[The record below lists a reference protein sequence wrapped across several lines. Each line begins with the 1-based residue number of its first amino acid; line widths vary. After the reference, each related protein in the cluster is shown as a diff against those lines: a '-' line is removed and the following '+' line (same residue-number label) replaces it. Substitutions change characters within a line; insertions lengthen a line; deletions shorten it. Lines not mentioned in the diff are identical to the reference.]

1 MINDIQEKILKLKK
15 EKNCCILAHSYV
27 AKEITE
33 VADFVGD
40 SFQLSAA
47 AKNVDKEMIL
57 FCGVHFMAETAKI
70 LSPDKKVVLAAPHA
84 GCPMAEQF
92 TPDEVVKFKNEH
104 PDYAVVSYINTT
116 AALKCVTD
124 VCVTSASA
132 LNVVGNMEEENI
144 LFIPDINL
152 GSYVKENF
160 PQKNIVLWNGGC
172 PVHGRMTSAD
182 AEKAKSLH
190 PDALL
195 LVHPEC
201 PPEVC
206 EKADYIGSTGGIMKY
221 VDEHNHDEYII
232 GTEIS
237 IAELLSYKYPD
248 KKFYPM
254 HKGLICPDMK
264 ETTLMDVYKALL
276 GTGGLEIEMSDE
288 YIKKAS
294 GCINRMLELNK

>member
-1 MINDIQEKILKLKK
+1 MIKNIQEEILKLKK

-33 VADFVGD
+33 IADYVGD

-47 AKNVDKEMIL
+47 AEKVDNDMIL
-57 FCGVHFMAETAKI
+57 FCGVHFMAETAKL
-70 LSPDKKVVLAAPHA
+70 LSPDKKVVLAAPNA

-92 TPDEVVKFKNEH
+92 TPEEVENFKKDH

-132 LNVVGNMEEENI
+132 LNVVGNMKEQNI

-160 PQKNIVLWNGGC
+160 PDKNIVLWNGGC
-172 PVHGRMTSAD
+172 PIHGRMTAED
-182 AEKAKSLH
+182 AKKAKELH
-190 PDALL
+190 PD
-195 LVHPEC
+195 
-201 PPEVC
+201 
-206 EKADYIGSTGGIMKY
+206 
-221 VDEHNHDEYII
+221 
-232 GTEIS
+232 
-237 IAELLSYKYPD
+237 ELLSYKYPD
-248 KKFYPM
+248 RSFYPM
-254 HKGLICPDMK
+254 HKGLICADMK

-276 GTGGLEIEMSDE
+276 GTGGLEIEMSKE
-288 YIKKAS
+288 YIEKAS
-294 GCINRMLELNK
+294 GCIKRMLELN

>member
-1 MINDIQEKILKLKK
+1 MIKEIQEKILQLKE
-15 EKNCCILAHSYV
+15 EKSCCILAHSYV

-33 VADFVGD
+33 IADFVGD

-70 LSPDKKVVLAAPHA
+70 LSPNKKVVLASPHA

-92 TPDEVVKFKNEH
+92 TPDEVTAFKNEH

-132 LNVVGNMEEENI
+132 LNVVGNMDEKNI

-160 PQKNIVLWNGGC
+160 PEKNIVLWNGGC
-172 PVHGRMTSAD
+172 PIHGRMTAD
-182 AEKAKSLH
+182 DAKKAKELH
-190 PDALL
+190 PEALL

-221 VDEHNHDEYII
+221 VDEHDCDEYII

-264 ETTLMDVYKALL
+264 ETTLMDVYKALI

-288 YIKKAS
+288 YIEKAS
-294 GCINRMLELNK
+294 VCINRMLELN